1 MGNTVLA
8 SFENPFGDYCVDA
21 FVREDGTFGFEEYR
35 RDPEDAG
42 TWHSLHRYSRQV
54 FSSQEDALAA
64 ARACV
69 AWLKQ
74 GGD

>member
-8 SFENPFGDYCVDA
+8 SLENPFGDYCIDV
-21 FVREDGTFGFEEYR
+21 FVREDGTFGFEEFR

-42 TWHSLHRYSRQV
+42 GWRSLHRYSGLV
-54 FSSQEDALAA
+54 FNSRDDALAR

-74 GGD
+74 DGD